1 MWFVHSKL
9 RKNKKS
15 KETGDSRD
23 IYQKEID
30 QACFQH
36 DMAYEDFINLNRRTA
51 TDKALPDKAFNI
63 AKNRKYDGYQRGSMV
78 CRLSDRKSSSRA
90 STFANAGVSV

>member
-1 MWFVHSKL
+1 
-9 RKNKKS
+9 
-15 KETGDSRD
+15 
-23 IYQKEID
+23 
-30 QACFQH
+30 
-36 DMAYEDFINLNRRTA
+36 MAYEDFINLNRRTA